1 MPDAVKTAR
10 RYDSSRRREQARE
23 TRRAVVEA
31 ARELFLERG
40 YSDTTMSAVASAAGV
55 SVETVYKGFGN
66 KGRLVKAVFD
76 VAIVGDDEPVPML
89 QRERVALMKQEPDPR
104 KKLLMYGEHLAEAGP
119 RAGRLQLLIRSAA
132 ATHPEARMVWEQMVK
147 ERLVGMSA
155 FARHLYDQGCL
166 RPELSAD
173 EARDVL
179 WTYNSVEL
187 FDLLVVQRGWE
198 PKRYGRWIADA
209 LTAALLP
216 SRG

>member
-1 MPDAVKTAR
+1 
-10 RYDSSRRREQARE
+10 
-23 TRRAVVEA
+23 
-31 ARELFLERG
+31 
-40 YSDTTMSAVASAAGV
+40 
-55 SVETVYKGFGN
+55 
-66 KGRLVKAVFD
+66 
-76 VAIVGDDEPVPML
+76 
-89 QRERVALMKQEPDPR
+89 
-104 KKLLMYGEHLAEAGP
+104 
-119 RAGRLQLLIRSAA
+119 
-132 ATHPEARMVWEQMVK
+132 
-147 ERLVGMSA
+147 
-155 FARHLYDQGCL
+155 L